1 MRISDWSSDVCSS
14 DLDARAVFPPVIS
27 GETVEREQ
35 VGILQVHRPR
45 ILVRDR
51 QVAGAGRPDELDS
64 RRERLDAAK
73 RRTGKRSAYV
83 DRRRP
88 GGKPSPAA
96 PDRARRR
103 TDGPDAG
110 PDHQNADPL
119 RAADARIEHPPEDRK
134 SGVKGKR
141 LSVRVD
147 LGGR

>member
-73 RRTGKRSAYV
+73 RRTGKRPAYV
-83 DRRRP
+83 DRRRRYAARL
-88 GGKPSPAA
+88 PALLA
-96 PDRARRR
+96 AIERIGRQRRLLGLIHVA
-103 TDGPDAG
+103 TGEA
-110 PDHQNADPL
+110 
-119 RAADARIEHPPEDRK
+119 
-134 SGVKGKR
+134 GKR
-141 LSVRVD
+141 HYLEI
-147 LGGR
+147 GRAHV